1 MYSLLNLKLIEPD
14 INLKLESSLE
24 KEQIKLLD
32 KKREREIEKVEVKEN
47 SLEESEYEQKF
58 LFFDDN
64 IKEKEWDIKT
74 IFGNIQIEKSDKS
87 LNEDNDENICYDE
100 LSFPK
105 SKTKL
110 PFKVIFPEVHLFT
123 KAKNNLEENFQT
135 KFDFSVRKKS
145 SVKLPKFLQ
154 KHNIR
159 VVMKERFI
167 NTYLINA
174 LKKKLKEAGYITY
187 FEKLPQRFVRN
198 VSKGL
203 NNELMRKP
211 LGKILTEKEKY
222 VKEDKTNY
230 EHNMALFDKIKKEEI
245 PELNLILN
253 TKLCYL
259 FDEYLNSEEFLFI
272 ERNRIKEAKNK
283 KKINEYYLQKYIYLS
298 KSWNKFCINEKK

>member
-58 LFFDDN
+58 IFFDDN
-64 IKEKEWDIKT
+64 INEKEWDIKT

-87 LNEDNDENICYDE
+87 LNEDYYENKWYDE

-145 SVKLPKFLQ
+145 SIKFPKFLQ

-159 VVMKERFI
+159 VVMKEKFI

-187 FEKLPQRFVRN
+187 FKKLPQSFVRN

-230 EHNMALFDKIKKEEI
+230 VIIWLYLTKLKKKKF
-245 PELNLILN
+245 LNLI
-253 TKLCYL
+253 
-259 FDEYLNSEEFLFI
+259 
-272 ERNRIKEAKNK
+272 
-283 KKINEYYLQKYIYLS
+283 
-298 KSWNKFCINEKK
+298 